1 MVKSILDS
9 SAGNINRT
17 TAAKNCIEALAD
29 SMYQT
34 QSTVAAVEALRIKD
48 ARAWMSAAL
57 LYQYDCSNAIN
68 RYGRQRT
75 PAAPSSPVAS
85 PIHPQHARTGST
97 VVKKAH
103 TKAAA
108 QRLAHVMSHQRPDN
122 DDNDEDDEPIFAGG
136 GLGSIGLAGGRKI
149 QPRSPMRR
157 PVVQNR
163 VHVKASAEDNSDN
176 DDDRAPI
183 SGTTRTATQSR
194 VPVKLPQ
201 PVEEDSDKDD
211 DSVVVSG
218 PVSIGLAGGRSV
230 RPQSPMMKSGSQ
242 IRAPVKTYQPPSDRD
257 SDKDDD
263 HSPVSGTVS
272 IGRGGGRSMQARPS
286 MVRPVAQNQVPIKTA
301 TSVDE
306 DSDKD
311 DSYSPISGRLSIG
324 QAGGR
329 TMRGQSPMAVRTRQ
343 DQLNSLKSG
352 RLSSS
357 VSSGEQL
364 ASLSSASSA
373 PAVQINNAIEQAPS
387 ARATIVGRSSSNT
400 AEQPLSARSPS
411 AVRTSINSSE
421 QPPSARSTAGRL
433 GPSGIRK
440 MPSSV
445 PISLRPVS
453 SMMSLDTTSDN
464 WKDQR
469 LGMDVGST
477 KLNEANSRPASA
489 LQDEIDMLQ
498 EENESIVDKL
508 RLAEERQEEA
518 EARVRQLEQQVA
530 NLGEGVS
537 LDARLIN
544 RLVMSAKEEAAA
556 AFDQLQEA
564 ALEVKSFRNMTQR
577 MVLTQEEMEE
587 VVLKRCWLA
596 RYWNLCV
603 EHGIHAEIAKA
614 RYGYWSSFAPLP
626 FEVVLAA
633 GQRAQAEEEFIG
645 NDSKEREKV
654 LQGTKELSGEGNI
667 ESMLLVERGLREMA
681 TLKVEDALA
690 LALAQKRLPNSQKP
704 GGEDVKLPSEGEND
718 AFELSQEEAED
729 VLFRQAWLAYFWR
742 RARDHG
748 VEEDVAEER
757 LEFWINHSAH
767 SSSSLDAV
775 DVERGIQELRKLG
788 LENQLW
794 HESRRGLEFGSSSK
808 AHMEAKF

>member
-1 MVKSILDS
+1 MDS
-9 SAGNINRT
+9 
-17 TAAKNCIEALAD
+17 
-29 SMYQT
+29 
-34 QSTVAAVEALRIKD
+34 
-48 ARAWMSAAL
+48 
-57 LYQYDCSNAIN
+57 

-183 SGTTRTATQSR
+183 SGTVSIGRAVGRSMRSQSPMTRTATQSR

-544 RLVMSAKEEAAA
+544 RLVMAALKTTEVTNTAEEINSLRMEAESAKEEAAA

-704 GGEDVKLPSEGEND
+704 EGGEDVKLPSEGEND

>member
-1 MVKSILDS
+1 MDS
-9 SAGNINRT
+9 
-17 TAAKNCIEALAD
+17 
-29 SMYQT
+29 
-34 QSTVAAVEALRIKD
+34 
-48 ARAWMSAAL
+48 
-57 LYQYDCSNAIN
+57 

-85 PIHPQHARTGST
+85 PIHPQHVRTGST

-122 DDNDEDDEPIFAGG
+122 DDDDEDDKPIFAGG

-157 PVVQNR
+157 PVVQSR

-183 SGTTRTATQSR
+183 SGTVSIGRAVGRSMRSQSPMTRTATQSR

-201 PVEEDSDKDD
+201 TVEEDSDKDD

-373 PAVQINNAIEQAPS
+373 PAIQINNAIEQAPS
-387 ARATIVGRSSSNT
+387 ARATTVGRSSSNT

-544 RLVMSAKEEAAA
+544 RLVMAALKTTEVTNTAEEINSLRMEAESAKEEAAA
-556 AFDQLQEA
+556 AFDQLQVA

-690 LALAQKRLPNSQKP
+690 LALAQKRLSNSQKP
-704 GGEDVKLPSEGEND
+704 EGGGDVKLPSEGEND

-808 AHMEAKF
+808 AHMESKF

>member
-1 MVKSILDS
+1 MDS
-9 SAGNINRT
+9 
-17 TAAKNCIEALAD
+17 
-29 SMYQT
+29 
-34 QSTVAAVEALRIKD
+34 
-48 ARAWMSAAL
+48 
-57 LYQYDCSNAIN
+57 

-183 SGTTRTATQSR
+183 SGTVSIGRAVGRSMRSQSPMTRTATQSR

-544 RLVMSAKEEAAA
+544 RLVMVFLSTRILYAIYFPFTHFVFIFISQKGGSSAAKRGWKLRYQEINLSAKEEAAA

-704 GGEDVKLPSEGEND
+704 EGGEDVKLPSEGEND